1 MLKITAAALLAL
13 VSAPALAADGALQQP
28 EVTVAGYDCCEPA
41 CDAPCQGCCDAA
53 GDCGSCCD
61 SGCCDDACC
70 GRDCCV
76 ATVEKVKVEKH
87 CWCTET
93 KKVCVPKVVC
103 PWGEGGSGLTIF
115 NFLRKS
121 KNCGDACCG
130 DACCGD
136 ACCDSG
142 CCDGGCCG
150 AGCGCLK
157 PRCGKVICVK
167 DLVKKKYECE
177 ECVCKWEVRR
187 LPPCVDCCD
196 SCCEGSPSDACCG
209 CVE

>member
-1 MLKITAAALLAL
+1 MLKLTAAALLAL
-13 VSAPALAADGALQQP
+13 VSAPAMASDDALQQP
-28 EVTVAGYDCCEPA
+28 DVTVAGYDCCEPA
-41 CDAPCQGCCDAA
+41 CDFPAGGCCGAA
-53 GDCGSCCD
+53 GDCGSCCGAG
-61 SGCCDDACC
+61 GCGDNCC
-70 GRDCCV
+70 GGRDCCV

-115 NFLRKS
+115 NFLHRS
-121 KNCGDACCG
+121 KNGGGSCG

-136 ACCDSG
+136 ACCDTGCCGGG
-142 CCDGGCCG
+142 CCDSGCGGN
-150 AGCGCLK
+150 GCGCLK
-157 PRCGKVICVK
+157 PRCGKVKCVK
-167 DLVKKKYECE
+167 DLVKKTYECE

-187 LPPCVDCCD
+187 LPPCGDCC
-196 SCCEGSPSDACCG
+196 STVDACCG